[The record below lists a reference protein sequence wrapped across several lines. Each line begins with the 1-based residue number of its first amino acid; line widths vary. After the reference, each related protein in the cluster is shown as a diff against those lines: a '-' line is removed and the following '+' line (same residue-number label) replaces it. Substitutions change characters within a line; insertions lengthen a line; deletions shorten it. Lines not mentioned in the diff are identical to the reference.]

1 MDRLGSADPYV
12 EAYTTSTVVEET
24 SVKKNTLAPKW
35 NERLWL
41 LVQEP
46 STQAAYLAVND
57 VDLVNVKELMRVN
70 VLKVGGL
77 GALECAR
84 LGLVLGV

>member
-1 MDRLGSADPYV
+1 M
-12 EAYTTSTVVEET
+12 
-24 SVKKNTLAPKW
+24 KKNTLAPKW